1 MLEIDLLDDYH
12 QLLKEKMKQ
21 RGVDA
26 EGWSAQKCFI
36 ALFDNKS
43 RQVPQQRYRVH
54 ISSELTEKLSAGVD
68 YKEHLDTVI
77 ECFEEG
83 RAIAPYLSTDIEKKP
98 EKLDPFLIHW
108 GLNHLHVVP
117 PILREDGFY
126 VRNPTRW
133 LFFRV
138 KGDDV
143 YFVDVRPHKT
153 LEMCDIE
160 LVAIM
165 SRNWPELL
173 AYTETIGEGEHLTPE
188 QVRLMRKRKAGH
200 FVTTEHGDVLQ
211 ENMPTC
217 SGYSVRAVREFD
229 VLTDELQR
237 WQEYLLANYS
247 KHVPQEVNSLSL
259 VDVEGSANWVVEG
272 RVGGTLYRVTLEG
285 SSEWRVLT
293 SPYL

>member
-12 QLLKEKMKQ
+12 QLLKEKLKQ
-21 RGVDA
+21 RGVNT

-36 ALFDNKS
+36 TLFDNKS

-117 PILREDGFY
+117 PVLRDDGFY
-126 VRNPTRW
+126 ERGSQW

-138 KGDDV
+138 KGDNV

-173 AYTETIGEGEHLTPE
+173 AYTETVGEREHLTPE
-188 QVRLMRKRKAGH
+188 QVRLIRKRKAGH

-217 SGYSVRAVREFD
+217 SGYSVRAVMEFD
-229 VLTDELQR
+229 VLKDELQR

-247 KHVPQEVNSLSL
+247 KHVPQEVSSLIL
-259 VDVEGSANWVVEG
+259 VEVEGAANWVVEG
-272 RVGGTLYRVTLEG
+272 RVGCTLYRVTLEG
-285 SSEWRVLT
+285 SSEWRFLT

>member
-1 MLEIDLLDDYH
+1 MFEIDLLDDYH
-12 QLLKEKMKQ
+12 QLLKEKLKQ

-26 EGWSAQKCFI
+26 EGWSAQTCFI
-36 ALFDNKS
+36 VLFDNKS
-43 RQVPQQRYRVH
+43 RQVPQRRYKVH

-68 YKEHLDTVI
+68 YKEHLYTVI

-83 RAIAPYLSTDIEKKP
+83 KPIAPYLSADIAREP

-117 PILREDGFY
+117 PVLRKDGFY
-126 VRNPTRW
+126 VRRSTRW
-133 LFFRV
+133 LFFKV

-143 YFVDVRPHKT
+143 YFVDIRPHKT
-153 LEMCDIE
+153 LEMCDTE
-160 LVAIM
+160 LIAIM

-173 AYTETIGEGEHLTPE
+173 AYTETIGAWEHLLPE
-188 QVRLMRKRKAGH
+188 QIKRMRKLNVGH

-217 SGYSVRAVREFD
+217 SGYSVRAVMEFD
-229 VLTDELQR
+229 VLKYELQQ

-247 KHVPQEVNSLSL
+247 KHVPEEVKSLSL
-259 VDVEGSANWVVEG
+259 VEAEGSANWVVEG
-272 RVGGTLYRVTLEG
+272 RVGSTLYRVTLEG
-285 SSEWRVLT
+285 SSEWRFLT